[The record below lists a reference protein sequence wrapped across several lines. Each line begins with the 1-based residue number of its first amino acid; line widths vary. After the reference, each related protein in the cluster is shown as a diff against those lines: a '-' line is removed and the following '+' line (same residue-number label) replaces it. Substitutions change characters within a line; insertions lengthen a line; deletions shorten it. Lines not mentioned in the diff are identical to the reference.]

1 MSAQVPIG
9 MQVRINAFSGV
20 SVATSSVIEVWV
32 SNNPYGSWVQVLS
45 ETVPQVPASTYTFK
59 APTGGFRCIA
69 VRGYNNSGY
78 SDLYVD
84 GAETV

>member
-1 MSAQVPIG
+1 MYGFMGSLQDVGVIVGEMSAQVPIG
-9 MQVRINAFSGV
+9 MQVRINAFSVV

-59 APTGGFRCIA
+59 APTEVF
-69 VRGYNNSGY
+69 
-78 SDLYVD
+78 D
-84 GAETV
+84 T